1 MSLNPNKPQTGQ
13 DAAQTRPGTLA
24 GDDHPTG
31 NPDLDRAQ
39 AVPLRFRLLL
49 GLALRD
55 LLHDRQV
62 ALCIIFSLVAVIAPL
77 LLLFGLKTGIVG
89 QLRTELLND
98 PANLEVRMIGNGN
111 YPLPWLSELA
121 QRPEVGFT
129 VPLTRTLNTQ
139 GDLVRDGRLFV
150 ANAEV
155 LPTAA
160 GDPLL
165 AGVPLPPD
173 AAHLVLSASAAERL
187 QIKVGDQLQF
197 FVARKLDGNSERGR
211 TTMTVSGILSAARF
225 ARPAAFVTLPLLI
238 AMEDFRDGFLVPQFG
253 VDTGKPAPLRDNFAK
268 ARIYARNI
276 DAVAPLALWLN
287 QQHIETVTRQAEIE
301 SVRSI
306 TYVLGVI
313 FAVIAWVSLL
323 GCIASLIGAFL
334 ANIDRKRKD
343 MAVLRLLG
351 FRSRAVSLYI
361 MLQALLL
368 TGVAFLCGLMLYWA
382 GSTLFNHI
390 LGRHLPGNT
399 FVCHLQPAHLMLAL
413 ASALTIA
420 VIVAGIGAARAI
432 HIQPAESLRD
442 I

>member
-1 MSLNPNKPQTGQ
+1 MSLNPNKPQRGH
-13 DAAQTRPGTLA
+13 DATNARPDPIKR
-24 GDDHPTG
+24 DDHPRSHFSH
-31 NPDLDRAQ
+31 DQ
-39 AVPLRFRLLL
+39 VSAVPLRFGLLMS
-49 GLALRD
+49 LAIRD

-111 YPLPWLSELA
+111 YPLPWLAELA
-121 QRPEVGFT
+121 QRPEVGFA
-129 VPLTRTLNTQ
+129 VPLTRALNTQ
-139 GDLVRDGRLFV
+139 GDLVRDSRLFV

-155 LPTAA
+155 LPTAI

-173 AAHLVLSASAAERL
+173 AAHLVLSASAAARL
-187 QIKVGDQLQF
+187 QIKVGQQLQF
-197 FVARKLDGNSERGR
+197 FVARKLDGVSERGHMI
-211 TTMTVSGILSAARF
+211 MTVSGILSAARF
-225 ARPAAFVTLPLLI
+225 ARPAAFVTLPQLV
-238 AMEDFRDGFLVPQFG
+238 AMEDFRDGFHVPQFG
-253 VDTGKPAPLRDNFAK
+253 VDTGSPAPIRDKFAK
-268 ARIYARNI
+268 ARVYARNI

-301 SVRSI
+301 SVRAI

-368 TGVAFLCGLMLYWA
+368 TGVAFLCGLMLYLA

-399 FVCHLQPAHLMLAL
+399 FVCRLQPAHLMLAL
-413 ASALTIA
+413 ASTLTIA
-420 VIVAGIGAARAI
+420 VVVAGIGAARAI
-432 HIQPAESLRD
+432 QIQPAESLRD